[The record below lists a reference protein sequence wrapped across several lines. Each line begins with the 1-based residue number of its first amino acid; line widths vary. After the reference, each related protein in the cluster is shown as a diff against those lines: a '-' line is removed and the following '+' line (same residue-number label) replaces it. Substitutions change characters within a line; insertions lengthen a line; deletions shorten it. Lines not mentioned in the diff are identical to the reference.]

1 MKRSINI
8 SNIFP
13 NYLFWDMDMNKLDF
27 KKDKDIIIPRALF
40 ATNSDTF
47 DEDIL
52 RLEKIYDKLDIIKE
66 LKSTKEKISNQ
77 VCSMIAERYHIPSF
91 SRYSL

>member
-1 MKRSINI
+1 
-8 SNIFP
+8 
-13 NYLFWDMDMNKLDF
+13 MDMNKLDF